1 MGAFGVLWQSCDAKG
16 GEKNVNNLIFLKFLL
31 CLRRICDFR
40 LSKVEG
46 NNKKYHNYRVQGYIM
61 KNFYNEVEGKQL
73 KKLPLNVAVYIRIN
87 SKDDKYWLPIYKKHI
102 NNYIAET
109 NWCVTASY
117 IDLGR
122 SGLYMSESNKI
133 MDLMQ
138 DIKDMKDLKELRFD
152 PDFFIP
158 YDMVVVFNIEQIATL
173 EMDKDWYF
181 ESSFPTFFIDSETLA
196 SVDPEVSI
204 EELKERAKINSD
216 EENDY
221 E

>member
-1 MGAFGVLWQSCDAKG
+1 MYDS
-16 GEKNVNNLIFLKFLL
+16 
-31 CLRRICDFR
+31 
-40 LSKVEG
+40 
-46 NNKKYHNYRVQGYIM
+46 YH
-61 KNFYNEVEGKQL
+61 EVDGKQL
-73 KKLPLNVAVYIRIN
+73 KKLPLNVAVYIRTNGIN
-87 SKDDKYWLPIYKKHI
+87 SKYWLSIYKEQI
-102 NNYIAET
+102 NNYIAGT

-117 IDLGR
+117 FDQGR
-122 SGLYMSESNKI
+122 SGLYLSESNKI
-133 MDLMQ
+133 MDLMIDTKEMQ
-138 DIKDMKDLKELRFD
+138 DLRELRFD
-152 PDFFIP
+152 PDYFIP
-158 YDMVVVFNIEQIATL
+158 YDMVVTFNIEQIATL